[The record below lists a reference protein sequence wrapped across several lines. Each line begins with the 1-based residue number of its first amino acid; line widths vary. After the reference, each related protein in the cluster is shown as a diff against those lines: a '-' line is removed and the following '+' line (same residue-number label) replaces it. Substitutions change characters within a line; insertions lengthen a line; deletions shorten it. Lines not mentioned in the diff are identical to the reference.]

1 MWIDDRAVELME
13 PTLGSPS
20 SVYTLMRYI
29 NIGLLC
35 VQGKPD
41 DRPSMSKIIPMLNS
55 DLIPLPVPNEPA
67 FTTNHTVKPDTSSSN
82 GENCTINGLTVS
94 RIKPR

>member
-1 MWIDDRAVELME
+1 MWNDDRAVELMD
-13 PTLGSPS
+13 PALGSPS

-35 VQGKPD
+35 VQGKPA

-55 DLIPLPVPNEPA
+55 DLIPLPAPTEPA
-67 FTTNHTVKPDTSSSN
+67 FTTNHTVKPEVLLSG
-82 GENCTINGLTVS
+82 GENCTLNGLTVS
-94 RIKPR
+94 RIEPR